1 MTAFASPSGTI
12 YIQERGQSLAGYA
25 LGSRDPRACVDL
37 ANAKLRTV
45 KVTGD
50 DGLAWQARRRVA
62 VAVLEEV
69 AREVVAP

>member
-1 MTAFASPSGTI
+1 MTSHAHNQTL
-12 YIQERGQSLAGYA
+12 YIREGSQVLAGRD
-25 LGSRDPRACVDL
+25 LGTRDPRACVDL

-50 DGLAWQARRRVA
+50 DGHAWQARRRVA

-69 AREVVAP
+69 AREVEP